1 MRCARLGRIH
11 YILRLKQVYFTVYF
25 MRILNNAQTVTKLNF
40 GWTGAREYTH
50 EYGHEYSVPESKKIY
65 S

>member
-11 YILRLKQVYFTVYF
+11 YILRLKRVYFTVYF
-25 MRILNNAQTVTKLNF
+25 MCILHHAQTVTKLHF

-50 EYGHEYSVPESKKIY
+50 EYGHEYGISESKKKY